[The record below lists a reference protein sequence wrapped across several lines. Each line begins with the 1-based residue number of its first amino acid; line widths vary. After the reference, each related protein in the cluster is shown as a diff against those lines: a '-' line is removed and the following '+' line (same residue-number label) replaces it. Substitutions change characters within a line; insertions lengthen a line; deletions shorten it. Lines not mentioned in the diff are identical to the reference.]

1 VKKKEKNEFE
11 QIIFNLENRRE
22 RYDKWD
28 VRMIEKE
35 IHREVKGDE
44 ELFLLLRAKQLAMMN
59 KFDPNMRL
67 SLVVYVISVAAFVA
81 AVLSFVVGASSNT
94 IWGLSE
100 LCDVVG
106 VVLILVIGF
115 YALYEL
121 KEIVRYRRRQEELI
135 IISLCIDKYEKKYFR
150 NGK

>member
-1 VKKKEKNEFE
+1 
-11 QIIFNLENRRE
+11 
-22 RYDKWD
+22 
-28 VRMIEKE
+28 M
-35 IHREVKGDE
+35 
-44 ELFLLLRAKQLAMMN
+44 
-59 KFDPNMRL
+59 
-67 SLVVYVISVAAFVA
+67 
-81 AVLSFVVGASSNT
+81 LSFVVGASSNT

-121 KEIVRYRRRQEELI
+121 KQIVRYRRRQEELI

-150 NGK
+150 NSK